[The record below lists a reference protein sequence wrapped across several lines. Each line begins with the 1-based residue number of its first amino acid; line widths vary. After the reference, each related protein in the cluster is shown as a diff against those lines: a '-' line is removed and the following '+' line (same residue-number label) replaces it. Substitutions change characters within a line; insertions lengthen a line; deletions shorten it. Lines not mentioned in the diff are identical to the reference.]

1 MFIELLETEAVS
13 DRQRGKRGRVK
24 DPKKDRRLKRNRKA
38 PVEVKEE
45 IKDEDKDD
53 GGERSN

>member
-24 DPKKDRRLKRNRKA
+24 DPKKDRRLKGNRK
-38 PVEVKEE
+38 VLTE
-45 IKDEDKDD
+45 KDEPREDKDN
-53 GGERSN
+53 GETDRNPT